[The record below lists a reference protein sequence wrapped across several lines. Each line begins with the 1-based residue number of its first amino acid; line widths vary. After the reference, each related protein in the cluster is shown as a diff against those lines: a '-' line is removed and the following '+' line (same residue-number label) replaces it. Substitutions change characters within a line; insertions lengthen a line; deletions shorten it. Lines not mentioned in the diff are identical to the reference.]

1 MVNPSLIRM
10 PNPVTPAEML
20 PSFSPLAGPQTASP
34 VPMSVDPSASAGGD
48 LPGAA
53 SSHETV
59 PPSSAGTVR
68 PAPVQ
73 AEPSARKRLR
83 LDAVQTDASGSQLF
97 HHDEDVTL
105 EADAAEEYLE
115 CADSADW
122 VEYESEAELEIP
134 SCLIRPFSESEP
146 CCSTEELE
154 EIDAVADDFEFN
166 RLSQLGVMSEVP
178 DRLEG
183 HRTLTTKSVRTWRP
197 KVHRGAKVWLRRSR
211 LVAREYAHL
220 DPDRPGLFCPT
231 TNQITI

>member
-20 PSFSPLAGPQTASP
+20 PSFSPLAGSQTASP

-83 LDAVQTDASGSQLF
+83 LDAVQTDASGS
-97 HHDEDVTL
+97 
-105 EADAAEEYLE
+105 
-115 CADSADW
+115 
-122 VEYESEAELEIP
+122 P
-134 SCLIRPFSESEP
+134 
-146 CCSTEELE
+146 
-154 EIDAVADDFEFN
+154 AV
-166 RLSQLGVMSEVP
+166 SS
-178 DRLEG
+178 
-183 HRTLTTKSVRTWRP
+183 
-197 KVHRGAKVWLRRSR
+197 
-211 LVAREYAHL
+211 
-220 DPDRPGLFCPT
+220 
-231 TNQITI
+231 